1 MAAPAP
7 QQKLQIHI
15 KRIRHSGLIK
25 LNITNIHRNR
35 EGTVQS
41 AGWNIACGAADLW
54 FSECSHHTATNRLDA
69 LTHSLQAPAKL
80 GQHRERLD

>member
-41 AGWNIACGAADLW
+41 AG
-54 FSECSHHTATNRLDA
+54 
-69 LTHSLQAPAKL
+69 
-80 GQHRERLD
+80 

>member
-1 MAAPAP
+1 MAAHAP

-41 AGWNIACGAADLW
+41 VQGETKHAVQQTFGLVSVPTTPPPTDLM
-54 FSECSHHTATNRLDA
+54 
-69 LTHSLQAPAKL
+69 P
-80 GQHRERLD
+80 

>member
-1 MAAPAP
+1 MAAHAP

-15 KRIRHSGLIK
+15 KRIQIRHSGLIK

-41 AGWNIACGAADLW
+41 AG
-54 FSECSHHTATNRLDA
+54 
-69 LTHSLQAPAKL
+69 
-80 GQHRERLD
+80 